1 MTTTFFK
8 RVAMVSW
15 TLVLLGTAGLF
26 LLAQT
31 PTAGAAFLV
40 AFFSLPAALWSPVGL
55 ACAFVVATG
64 RGWTRLARL
73 GIFLT
78 FVAAPMTL
86 VPASSTGVYFPSGPI
101 GELLLR
107 MTVPVYVT
115 ALAVAHA
122 SLVSIARVG
131 PGLSWVRLASVI
143 AMSMVPIVVVA
154 MVIADSG
161 NRSLFA
167 GLGGLILFA
176 LASGVVLVVAHN
188 RRRRATVAAAPG
200 AP

>member
-1 MTTTFFK
+1 MTTKFFK
-8 RVAMVSW
+8 RAAMVSW
-15 TLVLLGTAGLF
+15 TLVLLGTVGLF

-31 PTAGAAFLV
+31 PTAPAAFLV

-78 FVAAPMTL
+78 YVAAAMTL
-86 VPASSTGVYFPSGPI
+86 VPAASTGVYFPSGPI

-131 PGLSWVRLASVI
+131 PRLERVGLVSVI
-143 AMSMVPIVVVA
+143 TMSMVPVVVTA
-154 MVIADSG
+154 MVIVDSG
-161 NRSLFA
+161 NRTLFA
-167 GLGGLILFA
+167 GLGGLILIA
-176 LASGVVLVVAHN
+176 LASGLVLVLAH
-188 RRRRATVAAAPG
+188 RRRRAR
-200 AP
+200 